1 MTETVKIFDTTL
13 RDGEQSPGC
22 TMNLKEKLQV
32 ARQLEK
38 LNVDIIE
45 AGFAA
50 SSKGDFTSIE
60 EISKIVTNATVA
72 GLSRLVE
79 NDIDL
84 SFDALKNAQNPRLH
98 LFIATSPI
106 HMQYKLKMSPDEV
119 LSSIENSV
127 KYAKTKFS
135 DIEFSAEDATRSEFD
150 FLIRAI
156 NTAIKAG
163 ATTIN
168 IPDTVGYSTPLEFSA
183 FISKILENL
192 VSPEKITLS
201 VHCHNDLGLATA
213 NSLAAVKSGARQVEC
228 TINGIGERAGNAAME
243 EIVMALNVRNNFYNA
258 KTGINTQFIVPSSRT
273 VSAVTGSVVQPNK
286 AIVGKNAFLHEA
298 GIHQHGVMENKAT
311 YEIMT
316 PEEVGYKEQ
325 QLILGKH
332 SGRHAFENWLTENNH
347 VVTKEEEKELFKKF
361 KQLCDKKK
369 TITERDLEALVQNKI
384 SVGEEKYKLKRFVIN
399 VGNTITSTAVL
410 TVSVGGKDVE
420 DVAIGD
426 GPVDASFKAIEK
438 IAGITPEL
446 DDYNIRSITQGVDS
460 LGEALVRLKYNGH
473 YFKGRGLS
481 TDVIEASIF
490 AYIDAVN
497 KLEAVVSKEGSE
509 NEN

>member
-150 FLIRAI
+150 FLIRAL

-201 VHCHNDLGLATA
+201 VHCHNDLGCAVA
-213 NSLAAVKSGARQVEC
+213 NSLAGVLGGAGQIEC
-228 TINGIGERAGNAAME
+228 TINGIGERAGNTALE
-243 EIVMALNVRNNFYNA
+243 EVVMAL
-258 KTGINTQFIVPSSRT
+258 KTRASVYDATCNIDTTQIYRSSKMIYHIIGQ
-273 VSAVTGSVVQPNK
+273 SAPINK
-286 AIVGKNAFLHEA
+286 AIVGANAFAHES
-298 GIHQHGVMENKAT
+298 GIHQHGVLAAKET
-311 YEIMT
+311 YEIISPESIGKT
-316 PEEVGYKEQ
+316 PNKMV
-325 QLILGKH
+325 LGKH
-332 SGRHAFENWLTENNH
+332 SGRHAFEERLSELGFEL
-347 VVTKEEEKELFKKF
+347 TKEQLDEYFEKF
-361 KQLCDKKK
+361 KELCDKKK
-369 TITERDLEALVQNKI
+369 TVSDRDLEAMI
-384 SVGEEKYKLKRFVIN
+384 STKSVAGVYTLDRFDVHAGNYTSPSCVIRLKRDDQ
-399 VGNTITSTAVL
+399 VL
-410 TVSVGGKDVE
+410 E
-420 DVAIGD
+420 EVALGD
-426 GPVDASFKAIEK
+426 GPISAAYNAIDK
-438 IAGITPEL
+438 IMHLPPHRLEN
-446 DDYNIRSITQGVDS
+446 YSIRATSEGRDT
-460 LGEALVRLKYNGH
+460 LGEVLVKVSCGDEIYN
-473 YFKGRGLS
+473 GRGLS
-481 TDVIEASIF
+481 TDIIESSIL
-490 AYIDAVN
+490 AYLHAAN
-497 KLEAVVSKEGSE
+497 KFVLPE
-509 NEN
+509 